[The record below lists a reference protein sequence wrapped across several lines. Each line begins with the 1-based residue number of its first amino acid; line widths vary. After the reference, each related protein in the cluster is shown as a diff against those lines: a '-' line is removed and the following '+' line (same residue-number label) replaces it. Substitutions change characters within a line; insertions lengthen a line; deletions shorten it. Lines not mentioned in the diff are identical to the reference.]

1 MKFYASLETFYSE
14 NEARRQSPEA
24 DYGVWWM
31 DDSKYEHWRVSYVQA
46 TGEVYA
52 VKLPGVGEVR
62 VLGIVPPD
70 PDERTRADLRRQ
82 LTYYRTLDRILAGW
96 VNHCGQPGGLAWI
109 RERLA
114 QATMLEADAARM
126 DPTAWVAGDAE
137 RLSQA
142 ETAQEAA
149 FGEGGVHGNQTS

>member
-1 MKFYASLETFYSE
+1 MTPVKSGRIWRCRLLAISPTGNTQDKPRWSDKMIPKFYPSVEAFYSQ
-14 NEARRQSPEA
+14 NEARRRSPEA

-31 DDSKYEHWRVSYVQA
+31 DDNRDWPWRVSYVQA

-52 VKLPGVGEVR
+52 VKMRGGGQVK

-114 QATMLEADAARM
+114 RA
-126 DPTAWVAGDAE
+126 PE
-137 RLSQA
+137 RSL
-142 ETAQEAA
+142 
-149 FGEGGVHGNQTS
+149 